1 MSNHVQVKEWGTGS
15 WALVPDANVTGQ
27 GTEGWTIDVPVDS
40 ELGAR
45 LTGAGLRKYLVIV
58 GDMDAPEG
66 VLPDLW
72 RGVVKSWRPSSAGRL
87 LLDVRPATTIED
99 MQG

>member
-15 WALVPDANVTGQ
+15 WVLVPDAQVTEK
-27 GTEGWTIDVPVDS
+27 GTDGWTIDVPVDG

-45 LTGAGLRKYLVIV
+45 LTGAGMRKYLVIV
-58 GDMDAPEG
+58 GDMDSPEG
-66 VLPDLW
+66 ALPDLW
-72 RGVVKSWRPSSAGRL
+72 RGVVKSWRPAGNRL
-87 LLDVRPATTIED
+87 LIDVRPASTIED

>member
-1 MSNHVQVKEWGTGS
+1 MSNHVQVKEAGSGS
-15 WALVPDANVTGQ
+15 WVLVPDANVVDRGPHC
-27 GTEGWTIDVPVDS
+27 WSIDIPVDS

-45 LTGAGLRKYLVIV
+45 LTGAGLRKYLVVI

-66 VLPDLW
+66 ALPDLF
-72 RGVVKSWRPSSAGRL
+72 RGVLKSWLPAGDRL
-87 LLDVRPATTIED
+87 LLDVRPASTIED